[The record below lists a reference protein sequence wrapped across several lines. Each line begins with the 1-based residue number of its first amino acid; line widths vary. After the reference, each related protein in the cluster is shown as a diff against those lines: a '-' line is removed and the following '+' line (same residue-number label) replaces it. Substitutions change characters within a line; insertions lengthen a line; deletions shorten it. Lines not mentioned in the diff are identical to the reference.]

1 MAIGGIKKI
10 FKKKKAEEDP
20 DGGYVPPSAEEEEV
34 RDKFLHWQGLILFGK
49 ELLLLMILFYL
60 S

>member
-10 FKKKKAEEDP
+10 FKKKKGEDDP

-34 RDKFLHWQGLILFGK
+34 RNKFLHWQGLIFGK
-49 ELLLLMILFYL
+49 ELLLLMILLYL